1 MAELCL
7 FFLLLPVERPERESI
22 TCRPLIFF
30 CAFFSLACV
39 LPQCFVIW
47 RLLRT
52 RLNVLN
58 NKCPSFDASCRF
70 SRLPRQKDNLSRIT
84 YKHRKRNKPNNTRE
98 KFDKKEKPAVTSWSS
113 SSYNRENCSTWCL
126 SKRKF
131 SSSVYI
137 QQKKFKPTRFG
148 LDIPVVVE
156 AEIYTDKVGG
166 IYCDRLLFPVSFF
179 FVLQWNRQNWERS
192 RIPPAVRWLV
202 MPRIKKAE

>member
-1 MAELCL
+1 M
-7 FFLLLPVERPERESI
+7 FWI
-22 TCRPLIFF
+22 TSAQVLTRRV
-30 CAFFSLACV
+30 AF
-39 LPQCFVIW
+39 PD
-47 RLLRT
+47 
-52 RLNVLN
+52 
-58 NKCPSFDASCRF
+58 CPA
-70 SRLPRQKDNLSRIT
+70 KKIT
-84 YKHRKRNKPNNTRE
+84 YRASPTNIGNKKLAKHGRPGGKRNKPKNTRE
-98 KFDKKEKPAVTSWSS
+98 KFDKKKKPAVTSWSS

-179 FVLQWNRQNWERS
+179 FVLQWNRHNWERS